1 MEEDRLH
8 DVIVVLDIMLSVRS
22 KTHEEAYDRV
32 EEYTPEEILTLA
44 LEQLPENPYEGF
56 VRGTPTIN

>member
-1 MEEDRLH
+1 MIEESLH
-8 DVIVVLDIMLSVRS
+8 DVIVNMDIMLSVRS
-22 KTHEEAYDRV
+22 RTHEEAYDRV